1 MLKRR
6 WLPLLFMTCSSV
18 CMAFGSAKGVDG
30 FKVIDSSHYQ
40 VFSQRGVGSFNLM
53 AMQNTPYSVCFYYRD
68 QKRFTK
74 LESVKINVMTADGDR
89 QMTEFEISN
98 GCVHFRSGED
108 RDLPLQIEFV
118 DAYH

>member
-1 MLKRR
+1 MLKWQ

-68 QKRFTK
+68 QERFDK
-74 LESVKINVMTADGDR
+74 LEGVTINVMTAGGDK
-89 QMTEFEISN
+89 QVTQYEIQN
-98 GCVHFRSGED
+98 GCVHFQSGENE
-108 RDLPLQIEFV
+108 DLPLQIEFV
-118 DAYH
+118 DAYR